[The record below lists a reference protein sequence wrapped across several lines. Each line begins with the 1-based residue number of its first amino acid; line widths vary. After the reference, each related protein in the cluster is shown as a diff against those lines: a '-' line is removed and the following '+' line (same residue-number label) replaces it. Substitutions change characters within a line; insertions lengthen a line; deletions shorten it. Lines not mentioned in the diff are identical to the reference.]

1 MKKSIVIKNSHSD
14 DMSCDVYYPVM
25 QSRKLPFVLFLHGF
39 KGFKDWGGFPYM
51 LEKISES
58 GFAAAGFNF
67 SYNGIENEPMNFTR
81 PDKFAENTNTREI
94 EDTISVLDF
103 FEKNQEKFNIDFS
116 SVTLIGHS
124 RGGGDAIIVAA
135 EDKRVTKLIT
145 LAAVSDFNRFSDE
158 IKKQWRENGF
168 IEIQN
173 SRTKQNMRLNVTLLD
188 DMEKNAGRL
197 NILNAAAKLN
207 IPFLIIQG
215 AEDMAVSKS
224 EAELIYSVTNKSK
237 SELFIIEHTG
247 HTFGVQHPFVGTT
260 PAFEKVLQLVIKKLS
275 E

>member
-1 MKKSIVIKNSHSD
+1 MKKSIVIENSHSD

-116 SVTLIGHS
+116 SVSLIGHS

-224 EAELIYSVTNKSK
+224 EAELIYSVADKSK

-247 HTFGVQHPFVGTT
+247 HTFGVQHPFAGTT
-260 PAFEKVLQLVIKKLS
+260 PAFETVLQRIIKKLS

>member
-14 DMSCDVYYPVM
+14 DMSCDVYYPMM

-51 LEKISES
+51 LEKISEN
-58 GFAAAGFNF
+58 GFVAAGFNF

-103 FEKNQEKFNIDFS
+103 FEMNQEEFNIDFS

-173 SRTKQNMRLNVTLLD
+173 SRTRQNMRLNVTLLD

-224 EAELIYSVTNKSK
+224 EAELIYSVADKSK

-247 HTFGVQHPFVGTT
+247 HTFGVQHPFAGTT
-260 PAFEKVLQLVIKKLS
+260 PAFETVLQRIIKKLS

>member
-14 DMSCDVYYPVM
+14 DMSCDVYYPMM

-51 LEKISES
+51 LEKISEN
-58 GFAAAGFNF
+58 GFVAAGFNF

-103 FEKNQEKFNIDFS
+103 FEMNQEEFNIDFS

-224 EAELIYSVTNKSK
+224 EAELIYSVADKSK

-247 HTFGVQHPFVGTT
+247 HTFGVQHPFAGTT
-260 PAFEKVLQLVIKKLS
+260 PAFETVLQRIIKKLS

>member
-14 DMSCDVYYPVM
+14 DMSCDVYYPMM

-51 LEKISES
+51 LEKISEN
-58 GFAAAGFNF
+58 GFVAAGFNF

-103 FEKNQEKFNIDFS
+103 FEMNQEEFNIDFS

-224 EAELIYSVTNKSK
+224 EAELIYSVADKSK

-247 HTFGVQHPFVGTT
+247 HTFGVQHPFAGTT
-260 PAFEKVLQLVIKKLS
+260 PAFETVLQLIIKKLS

>member
-14 DMSCDVYYPVM
+14 DISCDVYYPMM

-51 LEKISES
+51 LEKISEN
-58 GFAAAGFNF
+58 GFVAAGFNF

-103 FEKNQEKFNIDFS
+103 FEMNQEEFNIDFS

-224 EAELIYSVTNKSK
+224 EAELIYSVADKSK

-247 HTFGVQHPFVGTT
+247 HTFGVQHPFAGTT
-260 PAFEKVLQLVIKKLS
+260 PAFETVLQLIIKKLS

>member
-1 MKKSIVIKNSHSD
+1 
-14 DMSCDVYYPVM
+14 
-25 QSRKLPFVLFLHGF
+25 
-39 KGFKDWGGFPYM
+39 M

-116 SVTLIGHS
+116 SVSLIGHS

-135 EDKRVTKLIT
+135 KDKRVTKLIT

-197 NILNAAAKLN
+197 NILKAAAKLN

-224 EAELIYSVTNKSK
+224 EAELIYRATDKSK
-237 SELFIIEHTG
+237 SEICIIEHTG
-247 HTFGVQHPFVGTT
+247 HTFGVQHPFAGTT
-260 PAFEKVLQLVIKKLS
+260 PAFETVLQLIIKKLS

>member
-1 MKKSIVIKNSHSD
+1 M
-14 DMSCDVYYPVM
+14 
-25 QSRKLPFVLFLHGF
+25 
-39 KGFKDWGGFPYM
+39 
-51 LEKISES
+51 
-58 GFAAAGFNF
+58 
-67 SYNGIENEPMNFTR
+67 
-81 PDKFAENTNTREI
+81 
-94 EDTISVLDF
+94 
-103 FEKNQEKFNIDFS
+103 NQEEFNIDFS

-173 SRTKQNMRLNVTLLD
+173 SRTKQNMRLNSVLLD
-188 DMEKNAGRL
+188 DMEKNAERL
-197 NILNAAAKLN
+197 NILKAAAKLN

-224 EAELIYSVTNKSK
+224 EAELIYSVADKSK

-247 HTFGVQHPFVGTT
+247 HTFGVQHPFAGTT
-260 PAFEKVLQLVIKKLS
+260 PAFETVLQRIIKKLS

>member
-14 DMSCDVYYPVM
+14 DMSCDVYYPMM

-51 LEKISES
+51 LEKISEN
-58 GFAAAGFNF
+58 GFVAAGFNF

-103 FEKNQEKFNIDFS
+103 FEINQEEFNIDFS

-224 EAELIYSVTNKSK
+224 EAELIYSVADKSK

-247 HTFGVQHPFVGTT
+247 HTFGVQHPFAGTT
-260 PAFEKVLQLVIKKLS
+260 PAFETVLQRIIKKLS

>member
-1 MKKSIVIKNSHSD
+1 MKKSIIIKNSHSD
-14 DMSCDVYYPVM
+14 DMSCDVYYPNK
-25 QSRKLPFVLFLHGF
+25 QSRKLPLVLFLHGF

-51 LEKISES
+51 LEKISEI
-58 GFAAAGFNF
+58 GFAVAGFNF
-67 SYNGIENEPMNFTR
+67 SYNGIENEPMNFTS

-103 FEKNQEKFNIDFS
+103 FKKNQEKFNIDFS

-145 LAAVSDFNRFSDE
+145 IAAVSDFNRFSNE
-158 IKKQWRENGF
+158 IKKQWREKGF
-168 IEIQN
+168 IDIHN

-215 AEDMAVSKS
+215 AEDLAVSKS
-224 EAELIYSVTNKSK
+224 EAELIYNATDKSK
-237 SELFIIEHTG
+237 SEICIIEHTG
-247 HTFGVQHPFVGTT
+247 HTFGMQHPFAGTT
-260 PAFEKVLQLVIKKLS
+260 PAFETVLQLIIKKLS

>member
-14 DMSCDVYYPVM
+14 DISCDVYYPMM

-51 LEKISES
+51 LEKISEN
-58 GFAAAGFNF
+58 GFVAAGFNF

-103 FEKNQEKFNIDFS
+103 FEMNQEEFNIDFS

-224 EAELIYSVTNKSK
+224 EAELIYSVADKSK

-247 HTFGVQHPFVGTT
+247 HTFGVQHPFAGTT
-260 PAFEKVLQLVIKKLS
+260 PAFETVLQRIIKKLS

>member
-14 DMSCDVYYPVM
+14 DMSCDVYYPMM

-51 LEKISES
+51 LEKISEN
-58 GFAAAGFNF
+58 GFVAAGFNF
-67 SYNGIENEPMNFTR
+67 SYNGIENEPMNFTC

-103 FEKNQEKFNIDFS
+103 FEMNQEEFNIDFS

-173 SRTKQNMRLNVTLLD
+173 SRTRQNMRLNVTLLD

-224 EAELIYSVTNKSK
+224 EAELIYSVADKSK

-247 HTFGVQHPFVGTT
+247 HTFGVQHPFAGTT
-260 PAFEKVLQLVIKKLS
+260 PAFETVLQRIIKKLS